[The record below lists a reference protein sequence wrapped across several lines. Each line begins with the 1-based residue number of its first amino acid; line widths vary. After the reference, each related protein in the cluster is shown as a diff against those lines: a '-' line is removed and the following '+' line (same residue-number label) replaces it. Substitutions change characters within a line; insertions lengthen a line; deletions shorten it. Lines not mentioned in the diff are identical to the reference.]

1 MRRAATIIGWI
12 TLFVASV
19 LILLGIA
26 SLPPGGLMYALPFV
40 FLIPGIFLALVGVLL
55 VWAGHR
61 HAAEVSVKS
70 DSE

>member
-1 MRRAATIIGWI
+1 
-12 TLFVASV
+12 
-19 LILLGIA
+19 
-26 SLPPGGLMYALPFV
+26 MYALPFV